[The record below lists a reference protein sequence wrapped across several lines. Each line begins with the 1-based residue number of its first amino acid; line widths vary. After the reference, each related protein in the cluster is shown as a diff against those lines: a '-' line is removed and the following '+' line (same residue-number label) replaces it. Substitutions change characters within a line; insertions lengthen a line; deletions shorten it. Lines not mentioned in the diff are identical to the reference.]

1 MEWAEWQE
9 DWNLGAEKGIND
21 RLESNYYFHDDSYTR
36 LPRPCL
42 WRLREKWGANLAS
55 SKSCLVLMSSL
66 IVSYIIFRMA
76 GMGDLEETI
85 VTSRKAAEENI
96 AALQEGEE
104 RYTVL
109 YKTTSMDALAGPFF
123 RAVLATICTQLYNTN
138 GEGGGASQ
146 GGNTV
151 EIRCSPTPSHT
162 PTQLHFVYNIK
173 LGQGKCYSWVIEM

>member
-1 MEWAEWQE
+1 
-9 DWNLGAEKGIND
+9 
-21 RLESNYYFHDDSYTR
+21 
-36 LPRPCL
+36 
-42 WRLREKWGANLAS
+42 
-55 SKSCLVLMSSL
+55 MSSL